1 MPRFVLLYILI
12 LCSALPLRA
21 GLIDSLF
28 VNAPQ
33 HVLPLLGQTE
43 RLDLLDLYDY
53 RLKAEVENRL
63 GGRSQLE
70 YKDSCT
76 LRLRISEA
84 ESWEMHLLPSEGGG
98 LLVCLNSVRAGGE
111 TTHLSAYDL
120 AWKPLKMAFP
130 KPDSRHFL
138 TAAPVDSLTDADL
151 SALHALLPALP
162 VAVSWQQGNRLQLR
176 VDASA
181 LTADLRRAARLCLRP
196 LTYEYRKG
204 AFVLQQSDAR

>member
-12 LCSALPLRA
+12 MCSALPLRA

-33 HVLPLLGQTE
+33 DVLPLLGQTE

-63 GGRSQLE
+63 GGRSLLE

-76 LRLRISEA
+76 LRLRVSDA
-84 ESWEMHLLPSEGGG
+84 ESWEMHRVQGEGGE
-98 LLVCLNSVRAGGE
+98 LLVCLNSVRAGGQM
-111 TTHLSAYDL
+111 TRLSAYNL
-120 AWKPLKMAFP
+120 LWKPLKMAFP
-130 KPDSRHFL
+130 KPDSKHFL
-138 TAAPVDSLTDADL
+138 TVAPADSLTDADI

-162 VAVSWQQGNRLQLR
+162 VAASWQEGNHLQLSID
-176 VDASA
+176 VSA
-181 LTADLRRAARLCLRP
+181 LAADMRRAARLCLRP
-196 LTYEYRKG
+196 LIYEYRKG
-204 AFVLQQSDAR
+204 AFVLL

>member
-12 LCSALPLRA
+12 LCSAQPLRA

-33 HVLPLLGQTE
+33 DVLPLLGQTE

-63 GGRSQLE
+63 GGRSLLE
-70 YKDSCT
+70 YKDSST
-76 LRLRISEA
+76 LRLRISDA
-84 ESWEMHLLPSEGGG
+84 ESWEMHCVPGEGGE
-98 LLVCLNSVRAGGE
+98 LLVCLNSVRAAGE
-111 TTHLSAYDL
+111 MTRLSAYDL
-120 AWKPLKMAFP
+120 SWQPIKLAFP
-130 KPDSRHFL
+130 KPDCKHFL
-138 TAAPVDSLTDADL
+138 TAAPADSFTDADL

-162 VAVSWQQGNRLQLR
+162 VAASWQEGNRLQLR
-176 VDASA
+176 IDASA
-181 LTADLRRAARLCLRP
+181 LATDLRRAARLCLRP

-204 AFVLQQSDAR
+204 VFVLQ